1 MLKRVREVVYPS
13 LSTTKVMKPAMIL
26 PAIVPS
32 IVVVAKKEYIA
43 PKMSSKVRPKK
54 FARPLNFNSEY
65 TDYLL
70 KNVNALNS
78 LRPDIINFSNLMRN
92 KLKAAEDAQ
101 RQEEK

>member
-1 MLKRVREVVYPS
+1 
-13 LSTTKVMKPAMIL
+13 MIL

-92 KLKAAEDAQ
+92 KLKAEKNAQ
-101 RQEEK
+101 KQEEK

>member
-1 MLKRVREVVYPS
+1 
-13 LSTTKVMKPAMIL
+13 MKPAMIL

-32 IVVVAKKEYIA
+32 IVVVAKKDYIA
-43 PKMSSKVRPKK
+43 PKMLSKIRHKK
-54 FARPLNFNSEY
+54 FARPLNINSEY

-92 KLKAAEDAQ
+92 KLKEAEDAQ
-101 RQEEK
+101 RQE